1 MLKLE
6 TNWEFV
12 ADTVMGG
19 ISSGRIANQV
29 VDGRSATR
37 LTGAV
42 SLENEGGFIQM
53 ASDLK
58 RDGLSQDASNW
69 TGIEIDV
76 CGKGQIY
83 DLRIRTD
90 DLERPWQSFRAPIRA
105 SARWTMVR
113 LPFPVFE
120 PHRTDKVFDPDNL
133 RRIGIVAV
141 GRVFQADIAVSDVR
155 LF

>member
-37 LTGAV
+37 LTGMV
-42 SLENEGGFIQM
+42 SLENNGGFIQM

-58 RDGLSQDASNW
+58 RDGSGLDASNW
-69 TGIEIDV
+69 VGIEIDA
-76 CGKGQIY
+76 CGNDEIY

-90 DLERPWQSFRAPIRA
+90 DLERPWQSFRAPFRA
-105 SARWTMVR
+105 SAQWTTVR
-113 LPFPVFE
+113 LPFQAFE
-120 PHRTDKVFDPDNL
+120 LHRTDNVLDPAKL

-141 GRVFQADIAVSDVR
+141 GRVIQADIAVSDIR

>member
-37 LTGAV
+37 LTGVV
-42 SLENEGGFIQM
+42 SLENNGGFIQM

-58 RDGLSQDASNW
+58 RDGLSLDASNW
-69 TGIEIDV
+69 VGIEIDV
-76 CGKGQIY
+76 CGNGEIY

-105 SARWTMVR
+105 SAQWTTVR

-120 PHRTDKVFDPDNL
+120 PHRTDKVFDPAKL

-141 GRVFQADIAVSDVR
+141 GRIFQADIAVSDVR